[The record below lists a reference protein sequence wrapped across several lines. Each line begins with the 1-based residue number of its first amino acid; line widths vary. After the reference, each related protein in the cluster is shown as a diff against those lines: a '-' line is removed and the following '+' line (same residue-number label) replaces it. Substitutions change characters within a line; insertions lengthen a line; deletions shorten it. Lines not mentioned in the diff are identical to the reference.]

1 VHERYIYAASA
12 SQILLVKKRSRS
24 LAGHLWP
31 DDCFKT
37 LKTVSKEALDRGGG
51 GGCAN
56 GKKIARGPNSQPLT
70 LVSNFSRASFKAPRA
85 IFGPRA
91 VI

>member
-1 VHERYIYAASA
+1 MYVHRSYLLCMSAIYAASA

-51 GGCAN
+51 GVGVQME
-56 GKKIARGPNSQPLT
+56 KKSLAGQIHNL
-70 LVSNFSRASFKAPRA
+70 
-85 IFGPRA
+85 
-91 VI
+91 